1 MKKVK
6 KALLAVGA
14 VTVVTGITVAL
25 KKLYD
30 DYHHFVDFEVDDIAL
45 EDAPK
50 LYAESRLN
58 SLKEKI
64 DNMGNE
70 DSSEDNEDGEDDF
83 LSEDEFWDDNEED
96 FLESEDDLGDDSADD
111 SADDSV
117 VFYDDEDEDDDYSFA
132 DVEEEPREK
141 TDFEK
146 VCGITREEAI
156 KVILSH
162 NKSHSEELLDVLEDA
177 SLAEIYSSLK

>member
-64 DNMGNE
+64 DNIGNE
-70 DSSEDNEDGEDDF
+70 NSSEDKNEDDEDDF
-83 LSEDEFWDDNEED
+83 VSEDEFWDDDEED
-96 FLESEDDLGDDSADD
+96 FCESEDDLD
-111 SADDSV
+111 DDSV
-117 VFYDDEDEDDDYSFA
+117 GFYDEDEDDDYSFA
-132 DVEEEPREK
+132 DVEEEPRE
-141 TDFEK
+141 
-146 VCGITREEAI
+146 
-156 KVILSH
+156 
-162 NKSHSEELLDVLEDA
+162 
-177 SLAEIYSSLK
+177 

>member
-70 DSSEDNEDGEDDF
+70 DSSEDNEDDEDDF
-83 LSEDEFWDDNEED
+83 VSEDEFWDDDEED
-96 FLESEDDLGDDSADD
+96 FCESEDDLD
-111 SADDSV
+111 DDSV
-117 VFYDDEDEDDDYSFA
+117 GFYDEDEDDDYSFA

-146 VCGITREEAI
+146 VCGVTREEAI
-156 KVILSH
+156 KIILSH
-162 NKSHSEELLDVLEDA
+162 NKTHSKELLDVLEDA

>member
-64 DNMGNE
+64 DNIGNE
-70 DSSEDNEDGEDDF
+70 NSSEDKNEDDEDDF
-83 LSEDEFWDDNEED
+83 VSEDEFWDDDEED
-96 FLESEDDLGDDSADD
+96 FCESEDDLD
-111 SADDSV
+111 DDSV
-117 VFYDDEDEDDDYSFA
+117 GFYDEDEDDDYSFA

-146 VCGITREEAI
+146 VCGVTREEAI
-156 KVILSH
+156 KIILSH
-162 NKSHSEELLDVLEDA
+162 NKTHSKELLDVLEDA

>member
-30 DYHHFVDFEVDDIAL
+30 DYRHFIDFEVDDIAL

-64 DNMGNE
+64 NNTGN
-70 DSSEDNEDGEDDF
+70 DGSSEDKNEDDEDDF
-83 LSEDEFWDDNEED
+83 VSEDEFWDDDEED
-96 FLESEDDLGDDSADD
+96 FCESEDD
-111 SADDSV
+111 SV
-117 VFYDDEDEDDDYSFA
+117 GFYDDEDEDDDYSFA

-146 VCGITREEAI
+146 VCGVTREEAI

-162 NKSHSEELLDVLEDA
+162 NKTHSKELLDVLEDA

>member
-64 DNMGNE
+64 DNIGNE
-70 DSSEDNEDGEDDF
+70 GSSEDKNEDDEDDF
-83 LSEDEFWDDNEED
+83 VSEDEFWDDDEED
-96 FLESEDDLGDDSADD
+96 FCESEDDLD
-111 SADDSV
+111 DDSV
-117 VFYDDEDEDDDYSFA
+117 GFYDEDEDDDYSFA

-146 VCGITREEAI
+146 VCGVTREEAI
-156 KVILSH
+156 KIILSH
-162 NKSHSEELLDVLEDA
+162 NKTHSKELLDVLEDA

>member
-64 DNMGNE
+64 DNRGNE
-70 DSSEDNEDGEDDF
+70 DSSEDNEDDEDDF
-83 LSEDEFWDDNEED
+83 VSEDEFWDDDEED
-96 FLESEDDLGDDSADD
+96 FCESEDDLD
-111 SADDSV
+111 DDSV
-117 VFYDDEDEDDDYSFA
+117 GFYDEDEDDDYSFA

-146 VCGITREEAI
+146 VCGVTREEAI
-156 KVILSH
+156 KIILSH
-162 NKSHSEELLDVLEDA
+162 NKTHSKELLDVLEDA

>member
-64 DNMGNE
+64 DNIGNE
-70 DSSEDNEDGEDDF
+70 DSSEDNEDGKDDF

-96 FLESEDDLGDDSADD
+96 FLESEDDLGDD

>member
-50 LYAESRLN
+50 LYAESRLS

-64 DNMGNE
+64 DNIGNE
-70 DSSEDNEDGEDDF
+70 NSSEDKNEDDEDDF
-83 LSEDEFWDDNEED
+83 VSEDEFWDDDEED
-96 FLESEDDLGDDSADD
+96 FCESEDDLD
-111 SADDSV
+111 DDSV
-117 VFYDDEDEDDDYSFA
+117 GFYDEDEDDDYSFA

-146 VCGITREEAI
+146 VCGVTREEAI
-156 KVILSH
+156 KIILSH
-162 NKSHSEELLDVLEDA
+162 NKTHSKELLDVLEDA

>member
-64 DNMGNE
+64 DNIGNENSSEDKNE
-70 DSSEDNEDGEDDF
+70 DSEDDF
-83 LSEDEFWDDNEED
+83 VSEDEFWDDDEED
-96 FLESEDDLGDDSADD
+96 FCESEDD

-117 VFYDDEDEDDDYSFA
+117 GFYDDEDEDDDYSFA

-146 VCGITREEAI
+146 VCGVTREEAI
-156 KVILSH
+156 KIILSH
-162 NKSHSEELLDVLEDA
+162 NKTHSKELLDVLEDA